1 MEPRINIYSSPQ
13 KVAEA
18 FAQMLES
25 LINRDQKINI
35 ALSGGS
41 TPKLLFDHL
50 SENFADKWSWN
61 NVHFFWGDER
71 CVPPDD
77 GESNFK
83 MANDLLFKNIELPQE
98 NIHRIRG
105 EDDPKEEA
113 ERYAEEISEQLS
125 IVKGIPRFGLVILGM
140 GSDGH
145 TASIFPNQMELLSS
159 EKICEVATH
168 PESGQKRITITG
180 QVINYAARVVF
191 LVTGESKAKKVS
203 EIIQQKENR
212 KDYPAAH
219 ISPLNGTLD
228 WYLDEAAAKRINHEE

>member
-35 ALSGGS
+35 AFSCGS